1 MKVSYRFT
9 MDWELESIIS
19 CEERS
24 NMEDFETIDDLWGDT
39 PTSCNKS
46 KYTETQPVLDC
57 RWVEPEYPE
66 MLRVNP

>member
-1 MKVSYRFT
+1 MTVSDRLT

-24 NMEDFETIDDLWGDT
+24 NMEDFEPIDDLWGDT
-39 PTSCNKS
+39 PTSCKKS
-46 KYTETQPVLDC
+46 QYTETQPVLDC

-66 MLRVNP
+66 VWRVNP